1 MFIDFF
7 YLLRRKGVPVSVTEW
22 ISFTEA
28 LYGGFMQSSL
38 NHLYYVGRAFL
49 VKSEAYYD
57 MYDLAF
63 QEFFG
68 GIKTDTLDIEKVTE
82 WLENPINKLPNL
94 TREELEEMKKQLE
107 EMKKKYDLEEM
118 MREFRERL
126 KEQKERHD
134 GGSKWIGTGGRSPF
148 GAYGYYPGGIRVG
161 GEGWMGSAIKVAEER
176 RFKNYRNDII
186 LDIRQTKV
194 ALKKLREL
202 KREGAVEELDVDLT
216 IDKTAKEGGEIE
228 LVFSRSRENTIR
240 LLLIMDTGGSMAP
253 YADLCDRLFSAATQV
268 EHFKD
273 FKHYFFHNCIYQDLY
288 QDIWNVKATPTEKLF
303 SNYHKGY
310 KVILVGDARMSP
322 SELFDKYGCI
332 DYYYSNE
339 IPGIEWLRRIKENY
353 PYAVWLNP
361 TPRQYWR
368 HPTVDAIGRL
378 FPMFELTLDGLKDAV
393 KALTRRVKP
402 ASAA

>member
-63 QEFFG
+63 REYFG
-68 GIKTDTLDIEKVTE
+68 GIATEELELEKVME
-82 WLENPINKLPNL
+82 WLENPINKLPKL
-94 TREELEEMKKQLE
+94 SFEEMEEMKKKLE
-107 EMKKKYDLEEM
+107 ELKQKYDLEEM
-118 MREFRERL
+118 LRMFRERL
-126 KEQKERHD
+126 KEQTERHD
-134 GGSKWIGTGGRSPF
+134 GGSKWIGTGGKSPF

-161 GEGWMGSAIKVAEER
+161 GEGWMGSAVKVAEER

-186 LDIRQTKV
+186 LDVRQTKV

-202 KREGAVEELDVDLT
+202 KRDGLVEELDIDET

-228 LVFSRSRENTIR
+228 LVFSRSRENSIR
-240 LLLIMDTGGSMAP
+240 LLLLMDTGGSMSP

-273 FKHYFFHNCIYQDLY
+273 FQHFFFHNCIYQDVY
-288 QDIWNVKATPTEKLF
+288 DGYVERQGDPHGKALLQF
-303 SNYHKGY
+303 SPGLQGGY
-310 KVILVGDARMSP
+310 RGRREDGV
-322 SELFDKYGCI
+322 
-332 DYYYSNE
+332 
-339 IPGIEWLRRIKENY
+339 LRADGQGRLHRLLLLE
-353 PYAVWLNP
+353 
-361 TPRQYWR
+361 R
-368 HPTVDAIGRL
+368 HPRH
-378 FPMFELTLDGLKDAV
+378 
-393 KALTRRVKP
+393 
-402 ASAA
+402 